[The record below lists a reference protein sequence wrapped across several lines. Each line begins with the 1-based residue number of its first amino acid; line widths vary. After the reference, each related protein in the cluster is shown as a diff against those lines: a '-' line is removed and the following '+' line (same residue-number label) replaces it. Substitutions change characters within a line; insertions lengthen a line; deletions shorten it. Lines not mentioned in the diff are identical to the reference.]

1 LSKRA
6 KALRNAADV
15 YTALRDREKTSVIE
29 SALKIPTQK
38 YEEILNDLEGLYAQ
52 DKWEGTLN
60 EGEII

>member
-1 LSKRA
+1 LSKRT
-6 KALRNAADV
+6 KALRNAADD
-15 YTALRDREKTSVIE
+15 YKALRETTSIIDE